1 MDKKIQLVKRSRGW
15 AALLDGSTET
25 PLNFQKVVELLEP
38 DALGVHLL
46 KIMFRCFTRQ
56 CGYSALQGS
65 QRVIQKLSIGPLSGC
80 R

>member
-1 MDKKIQLVKRSRGW
+1 MDKKIQLEKRSRGW

-46 KIMFRCFTRQ
+46 KISFVVLRGNEAIPLCK
-56 CGYSALQGS
+56 
-65 QRVIQKLSIGPLSGC
+65 VLSE
-80 R
+80 